1 MGIFRGIEFLHIII
15 INTKICI
22 MKSTFHK
29 KLSLKKI
36 TISTYKIYGGTEEE
50 TVKSSAFHEPTE
62 APDSTPIN
70 ENPALISANN
80 ETCI

>member
-1 MGIFRGIEFLHIII
+1 
-15 INTKICI
+15 

-36 TISTYKIYGGTEEE
+36 TISTYKIYGGNEED
-50 TVKSSAFHEPTE
+50 TIKSSAFHEPTE
-62 APDSTPIN
+62 ENPVPIN
-70 ENPALISANN
+70 EDPRLISANN